1 MNMRKF
7 HILFYLTLLPT
18 VSFAQDRIGYSY
30 DASGNR
36 VKREIVMPVPKAMAK
51 QQNFSSDNQS
61 FSDMLRDHSIKIYP
75 NPMKGA
81 LKICISGLK
90 GTDKCSLEVYT
101 TLGMQILAKKV
112 ESDNIDINISN
123 QPNGVYLLQ
132 IVINGRSTTWKIVKQ

>member
-1 MNMRKF
+1 MKKF
-7 HILFYLTLLPT
+7 HLLFYLALLPV
-18 VSFAQDRIGYSY
+18 VSSAQDRIGYSY

-75 NPMKGA
+75 NPTKGA
-81 LKICISGLK
+81 LQVSISGLT

-101 TLGMQILAKKV
+101 AQGAQVLTENVKT
-112 ESDNIDINISN
+112 DNVDINISN

-132 IVINGRSTTWKIVKQ
+132 ITINGKSTTWKIVKQ